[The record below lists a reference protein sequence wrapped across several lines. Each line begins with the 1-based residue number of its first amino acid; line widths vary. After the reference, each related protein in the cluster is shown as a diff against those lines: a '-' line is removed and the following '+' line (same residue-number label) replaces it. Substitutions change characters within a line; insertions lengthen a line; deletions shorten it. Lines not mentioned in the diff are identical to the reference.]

1 MLKRIYLYSFR
12 LIWRLLN
19 SYKFKALG
27 KRSMIYNPLK
37 INGHQNIAIGENVT
51 IQYKTWLA
59 AMPLTGNPNPILI
72 IGDGTSIG
80 HFNHIYATS
89 SIEIGKKVLTADKV
103 YISDNLHGYENI
115 NLPILEQAIKQT
127 NTVIIGD
134 GSWLGENV
142 CVIGAKIGRNCVIGA
157 NSVVTKDIPAYCVAV
172 GSPAKI
178 IKRYNFDTH
187 AWEKTSPDGAFL
199 N

>member
-19 SYKFKALG
+19 NYKFKALG

-115 NLPILEQAIKQT
+115 NLPIIEQAIKQT

-178 IKRYNFDTH
+178 IKRYNFDTL